1 MYKILTLQ
9 GLFRNFDDAFL
20 PLFRP
25 HLERLV
31 ADTKHDTHECSHRCA
46 AEIISGV
53 IRGSKHWTYEKVTLG
68 CVPFDGNV
76 ENNYRTHTKYGE
88 VNVFRGVCHS
98 VHGVGEGASRMHP
111 PPPLQHECTPL
122 LQHRC
127 TLPPPLDAPLPPRC
141 SMDAPRLPSHSH
153 CRKQTVNRRAVH
165 ILLECILVMMGFMK
179 RYITKQLIE
188 LIVC

>member
-1 MYKILTLQ
+1 MQ

-68 CVPFDGNV
+68 SAPFDGNLLRIIV
-76 ENNYRTHTKYGE
+76 IGFLEKM
-88 VNVFRGVCHS
+88 VIS
-98 VHGVGEGASRMHP
+98 V
-111 PPPLQHECTPL
+111 
-122 LQHRC
+122 
-127 TLPPPLDAPLPPRC
+127 
-141 SMDAPRLPSHSH
+141 
-153 CRKQTVNRRAVH
+153 TVN
-165 ILLECILVMMGFMK
+165 
-179 RYITKQLIE
+179 
-188 LIVC
+188 